1 MMFERK
7 LIKMQS
13 FRIPLRLKGKIGGR
27 PVGLPDPGIKLRS
40 LALQVDSLPSEPPE
54 KSHNMRLLFVLN
66 HFHNNKKHVG
76 QYIIL
81 VSSTVPIH

>member
-1 MMFERK
+1 MARESLLSMDFSRQEYWSG
-7 LIKMQS
+7 LPFPS
-13 FRIPLRLKGKIGGR
+13 

-81 VSSTVPIH
+81 VSFTVPIH